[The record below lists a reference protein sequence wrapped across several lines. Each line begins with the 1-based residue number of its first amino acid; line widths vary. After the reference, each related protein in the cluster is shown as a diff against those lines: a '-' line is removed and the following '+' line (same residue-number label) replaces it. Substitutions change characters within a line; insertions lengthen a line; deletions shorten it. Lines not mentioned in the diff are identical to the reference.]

1 MAQLGLVLRYGFL
14 FGLIAGAFALMVR
27 LVAVFATNDVSPTA
41 LSDFVTS
48 ALSLLIIGGAGRTL
62 AVRTKATTMGV
73 QMGAVAGGVSEL
85 IRTVAA
91 AFILSYLPQG
101 QAAYERLSPAAKRQ
115 AEDVGNLV
123 INLGLDLALAV
134 LFGALIGWLGAWSML
149 RLGPPREPPNGR
161 V

>member
-1 MAQLGLVLRYGFL
+1 VAQPGLVLRYGLL

-62 AVRTKATTMGV
+62 AVRTKTTTIGV
-73 QMGAVAGGVSEL
+73 QMGAIAGGISEL
-85 IRTVAA
+85 IRTVVA

-115 AEDVGNLV
+115 AEDVGALI

-134 LFGALIGWLGAWSML
+134 VFGALIGWLGAWSML

>member
-1 MAQLGLVLRYGFL
+1 VAQLGLVLRYGLL

-62 AVRTKATTMGV
+62 AVRTKTTTIGV
-73 QMGAVAGGVSEL
+73 QMGAIAGGISEL
-85 IRTVAA
+85 IRTVVA

-115 AEDVGNLV
+115 AEDVGALI

-134 LFGALIGWLGAWSML
+134 VFGALIGWLGAWSML